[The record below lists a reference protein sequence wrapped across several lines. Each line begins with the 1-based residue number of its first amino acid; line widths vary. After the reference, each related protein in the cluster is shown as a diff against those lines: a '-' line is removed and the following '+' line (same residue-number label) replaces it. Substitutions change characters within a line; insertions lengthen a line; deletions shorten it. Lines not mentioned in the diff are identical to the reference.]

1 MADAIWAE
9 IERSESFLVC
19 SMYEEAA
26 SLASSV
32 IKKIGRP
39 NLSVVDDFE
48 FDLYEAMES
57 AGMVLVQSLKQLS
70 RTSTI
75 LNELRT
81 LFVSVESIP
90 VQVLLTGVCFQISEG
105 STLGAKEFLDEF
117 LCKWRHLDEH
127 YYVLA
132 SVESSLKFKEGSDSY
147 FVLGADKY
155 IQVVELYAVMLLGK
169 VSSDFD
175 LAISWVEQAALPEK
189 NRQELLRRLHSLYS
203 TKVAHL
209 SQGSLS
215 HSPLANHESHS
226 SAKGSNV
233 SEGTPKGLKATYLL
247 NGDKHSKQ
255 SNLKLYRQP
264 HGFLSWF
271 RNITLKFGNHRMVI
285 SNGKILMGCL
295 ILFVY
300 YIFRRKG
307 VSLQRAFKRQAL
319 FAKKCLVDLWELA
332 FSYQSAA
339 AADIQNSSFLLIT
352 KSFACKRKFDQ
363 IQQRIKLYINR
374 FLKEVEQMSSSFAEA
389 FPAMQETL
397 LEFRAGKMLL
407 EGKRVLPD
415 TRKGLIR
422 IARGEEGLVHF
433 QWLDRTLNVIEDDQ
447 IIFPDEAIF
456 EKVNQ
461 ASGRVYILKFNT
473 DDRKFFFWMQEPNA
487 EDDSQLCIA
496 VNNFI
501 NQPLEL
507 GVEEPDASEPLQVYE
522 DMVEDDISSRAGN
535 LTVPNLGAEAFSDV
549 TSSSGPVKL
558 EDLQRILSSIGPAE
572 IAGDPDGGLGLDDI
586 LKPDLI
592 MPFIESLSLEER
604 LASYL
609 PEGQWTPEDLLEL
622 LQSPPFRQQVD
633 SFTYVLRTGQID
645 LSQFGIDP
653 SKYKFTVLS
662 FLEALEDTVSKTT
675 VTGET
680 PQDDKDARPQSCN
693 RNDPMDESK

>member
-1 MADAIWAE
+1 
-9 IERSESFLVC
+9 
-19 SMYEEAA
+19 
-26 SLASSV
+26 
-32 IKKIGRP
+32 
-39 NLSVVDDFE
+39 
-48 FDLYEAMES
+48 
-57 AGMVLVQSLKQLS
+57 
-70 RTSTI
+70 
-75 LNELRT
+75 
-81 LFVSVESIP
+81 
-90 VQVLLTGVCFQISEG
+90 
-105 STLGAKEFLDEF
+105 
-117 LCKWRHLDEH
+117 
-127 YYVLA
+127 
-132 SVESSLKFKEGSDSY
+132 
-147 FVLGADKY
+147 
-155 IQVVELYAVMLLGK
+155 
-169 VSSDFD
+169 
-175 LAISWVEQAALPEK
+175 
-189 NRQELLRRLHSLYS
+189 
-203 TKVAHL
+203 
-209 SQGSLS
+209 
-215 HSPLANHESHS
+215 
-226 SAKGSNV
+226 
-233 SEGTPKGLKATYLL
+233 
-247 NGDKHSKQ
+247 
-255 SNLKLYRQP
+255 
-264 HGFLSWF
+264 
-271 RNITLKFGNHRMVI
+271 
-285 SNGKILMGCL
+285 
-295 ILFVY
+295 
-300 YIFRRKG
+300 
-307 VSLQRAFKRQAL
+307 
-319 FAKKCLVDLWELA
+319 
-332 FSYQSAA
+332 
-339 AADIQNSSFLLIT
+339 
-352 KSFACKRKFDQ
+352 
-363 IQQRIKLYINR
+363 
-374 FLKEVEQMSSSFAEA
+374 MSSSFAEA

-407 EGKRVLPD
+407 EGKRVVPD

-433 QWLDRTLNVIEDDQ
+433 QWLDRTQNVIEDDQ
-447 IIFPDEAIF
+447 IIFPDEAVF

-473 DDRKFFFWMQEPNA
+473 DDRKFFFWMQEPEA

-522 DMVEDDISSRAGN
+522 EMVEDDVSSRAGN
-535 LTVPNLGAEAFSDV
+535 LTVPNLGAEAISDV

-662 FLEALEDTVSKTT
+662 FLEALEDTVTKTT

-680 PQDDKDARPQSCN
+680 QQEDKDARPQSCN